1 MRTARIA
8 LFGIA
13 LVFVLTG
20 WPIDGLRPA
29 RADDLA
35 KEFVSPP
42 PKPGRG
48 SIGSGPTATSPGKA
62 SPPTWRR

>member
-42 PKPGRG
+42 PSRPAVGLLVLAQRQRH
-48 SIGSGPTATSPGKA
+48 P
-62 SPPTWRR
+62 RRNSR